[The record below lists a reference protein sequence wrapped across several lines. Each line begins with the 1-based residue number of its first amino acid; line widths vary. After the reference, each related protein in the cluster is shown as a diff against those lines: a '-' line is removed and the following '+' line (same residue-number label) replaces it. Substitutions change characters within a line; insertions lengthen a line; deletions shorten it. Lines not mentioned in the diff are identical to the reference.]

1 MKQDI
6 ISLKKKKIEL
16 MSKKHKEAY
25 LVLHY
30 FEHLLTLI
38 FTFSGC
44 ISISVFASSV
54 RISVGFSR

>member
-1 MKQDI
+1 
-6 ISLKKKKIEL
+6 

-30 FEHLLTLI
+30 FEDLLTLI